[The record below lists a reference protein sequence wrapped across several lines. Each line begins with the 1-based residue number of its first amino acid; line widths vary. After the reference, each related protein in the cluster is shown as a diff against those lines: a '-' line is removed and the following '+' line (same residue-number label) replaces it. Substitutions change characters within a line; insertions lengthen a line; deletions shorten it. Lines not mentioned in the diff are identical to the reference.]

1 MPIYAPPV
9 LAKRLAA
16 AVVAIALVAG
26 ALWLRS
32 RRDGG
37 SSASQG
43 TTTTTAKTSA
53 ATLLCVPELAEGC
66 RAAAAASGAAL
77 TIEAAGTTID
87 RLATAEEPG
96 TVTWATLAPL
106 PELVDDLRAR
116 AGLAPLF
123 GDGQHTPLASS
134 KIALVGRANQFD
146 VLATHCGGE
155 ATWACLGEVAGKPW
169 TAIGGQAAWGD
180 VKPAHEAPDAS
191 ASGLLTFAN
200 ATVSFLG
207 RPDIGTI
214 DLQSDAY
221 SDWVRRLER
230 SIPYFGGP
238 EGTPFE
244 RFLLLPEIN
253 VVGTTEAEVNA
264 KAGARRAGLTVAY
277 PSPMAQA
284 DAVMVSSAGAPA
296 PGRLGA
302 AEAAA
307 RLRGTGW
314 EAPSPAPPGGL
325 PAPGVLQA
333 LRLLWAEVVR

>member
-1 MPIYAPPV
+1 V
-9 LAKRLAA
+9 LTKRLAA

-32 RRDGG
+32 RRDSDGAA
-37 SSASQG
+37 SAPANTS
-43 TTTTTAKTSA
+43 TTSA
-53 ATLLCVPELAEGC
+53 PEKSTLVCIPELADGC
-66 RAAAAASGAAL
+66 RAAAATSGATL
-77 TIEAAGTTID
+77 TIEPAGATID
-87 RLATAEEPG
+87 RLAKAEAPG
-96 TVTWATLAPL
+96 PVAWATLSPL

-123 GDGQHTPLASS
+123 NTGQSTALASS
-134 KIALVGRANQFD
+134 KLAVVGRTAQSE
-146 VLATHCGGE
+146 VLAAHCGGE
-155 ATWACLGEVAGKPW
+155 VTWACLGEVAGKPW
-169 TAIGGQAAWGD
+169 TSIGGQAGWGD
-180 VKPAHEAPDAS
+180 VKPAHEAPDTS

-200 ATVSFLG
+200 ATVGFFG
-207 RPDIGTI
+207 RNDIATI

-264 KAGARRAGLTVAY
+264 KAGARKAGLNVAY
-277 PSPMAQA
+277 PAPMAQA
-284 DAVMVSSAGAPA
+284 DAVMVSSAGAP
-296 PGRLGA
+296 PNGA
-302 AEAAA
+302 AQAAQA
-307 RLRGTGW
+307 LQANGW
-314 EAPSPAPPGGL
+314 SAPSAAPQGGL

-333 LRLLWAEVVR
+333 LRLLWQDVVR